1 MVRIAVLARLKVM
14 RESIQFR
21 VRPAH
26 QRHGSTWCKTRFK
39 ASSTVA
45 SCLIEPH
52 CSVDPYPTDCLI
64 RCPSFVPP

>member
-1 MVRIAVLARLKVM
+1 MARMALLVSLKVM
-14 RESIQFR
+14 RESIQFL
-21 VRPAH
+21 VLLAH
-26 QRHGSTWCKTRFK
+26 RRHESTWCKTRFK